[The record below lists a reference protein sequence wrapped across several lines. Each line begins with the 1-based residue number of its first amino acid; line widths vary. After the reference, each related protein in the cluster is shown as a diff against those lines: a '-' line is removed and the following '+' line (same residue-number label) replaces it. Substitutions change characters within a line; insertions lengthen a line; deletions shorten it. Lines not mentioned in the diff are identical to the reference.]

1 MIVCQ
6 TCSMS
11 IETTGYVGQDED
23 AILEKHHKSGNCDPT
38 KKRKPICPVKG
49 ARRFYQYPT
58 PAHVKL
64 ATWRYA
70 SNTVF
75 LLIIL
80 VAEEFQLLH
89 LQLLMVGWRIFLA
102 AFVSRT
108 EQQKRPRAS
117 AAPSVK
123 VLWIYCFYVM
133 IFKWLDGNVII
144 FFLECS
150 KLHHKLQYWDL
161 FY

>member
-1 MIVCQ
+1 MFAKHVPCPLRPPATWDRTRMQ
-6 TCSMS
+6 SWRS
-11 IETTGYVGQDED
+11 TTSLVTVIPQRRRNPF
-23 AILEKHHKSGNCDPT
+23 ALS
-38 KKRKPICPVKG
+38 RG

-144 FFLECS
+144 YFFGMFKITS
-150 KLHHKLQYWDL
+150 
-161 FY
+161 